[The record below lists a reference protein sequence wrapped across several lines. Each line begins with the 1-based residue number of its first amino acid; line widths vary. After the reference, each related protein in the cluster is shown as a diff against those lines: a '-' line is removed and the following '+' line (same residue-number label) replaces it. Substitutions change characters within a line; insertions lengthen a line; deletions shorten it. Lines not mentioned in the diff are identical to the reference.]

1 MIPRFPQHLCA
12 WTVHQRLLIEFHG
25 LNQACTLQLETMQVR
40 GSMGYID
47 MINLKYYVKKNYSTP
62 FSPPMDPLSII
73 FVILLLIGKIWV
85 YDVGESLALPGAD
98 EWGKFAHTLQ
108 DMRVNKSGNAADMDD
123 YDKDHKGGVRH
134 DHAGSVGVPGSGVGV
149 GTGPGSLSSLTSLS
163 SSPLR

>member
-1 MIPRFPQHLCA
+1 M
-12 WTVHQRLLIEFHG
+12 
-25 LNQACTLQLETMQVR
+25 LQLETMLVSQHFENIYC
-40 GSMGYID
+40 GGTTSP
-47 MINLKYYVKKNYSTP
+47 KKIRPKAHISFIQSFFITP
-62 FSPPMDPLSII
+62 
-73 FVILLLIGKIWV
+73 IGKIWV

-108 DMRVNKSGNAADMDD
+108 DMRVNKSGNAADIDD

-134 DHAGSVGVPGSGVGV
+134 DHSGSVGVPGSSVV

>member
-1 MIPRFPQHLCA
+1 MP
-12 WTVHQRLLIEFHG
+12 LLIFK
-25 LNQACTLQLETMQVR
+25 M
-40 GSMGYID
+40 
-47 MINLKYYVKKNYSTP
+47 
-62 FSPPMDPLSII
+62 F
-73 FVILLLIGKIWV
+73 LLIGKIWV

-123 YDKDHKGGVRH
+123 FDKDHKGGVRH
-134 DHAGSVGVPGSGVGV
+134 DHTGSVGVPGSGVGV